1 MNREERMVFMITQCL
16 CAFAEIQGMLA
27 LNQERISQGYAL
39 GYDEAAFLSVIEKY
53 GLGSNQVIGFL
64 RD

>member
-1 MNREERMVFMITQCL
+1 MNQEQRMVFMITQCV

-27 LNQERISQGYAL
+27 FNHERISHGYAL
-39 GYDEAAFLSVIEKY
+39 GYDEGAFLSVIEKY